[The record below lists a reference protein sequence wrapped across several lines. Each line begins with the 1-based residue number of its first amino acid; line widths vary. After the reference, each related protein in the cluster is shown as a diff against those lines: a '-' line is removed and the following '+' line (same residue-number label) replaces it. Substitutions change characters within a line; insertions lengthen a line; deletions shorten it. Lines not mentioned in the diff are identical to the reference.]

1 MTDIVWTPRV
11 SPWVGEG
18 GHLHVLPDPDISE
31 TYTDSH
37 VETRLTMDPVSL
49 SLESTA
55 EN

>member
-1 MTDIVWTPRV
+1 MLLRGSRIVSREGW
-11 SPWVGEG
+11 EG